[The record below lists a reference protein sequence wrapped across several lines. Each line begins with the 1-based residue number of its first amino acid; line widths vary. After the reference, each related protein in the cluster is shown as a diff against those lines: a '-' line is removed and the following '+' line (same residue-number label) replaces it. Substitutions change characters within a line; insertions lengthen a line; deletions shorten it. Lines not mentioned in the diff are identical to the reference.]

1 MLVLIEFL
9 IITNFYQDTE
19 GVKKLQKVVDQ
30 SLSSKF
36 VSKPFKNDSSSIEC
50 KILDPYEAKDVF
62 PDELAED
69 IVGDIVNLSMGD
81 KK

>member
-1 MLVLIEFL
+1 M
-9 IITNFYQDTE
+9 
-19 GVKKLQKVVDQ
+19 
-30 SLSSKF
+30 
-36 VSKPFKNDSSSIEC
+36 SKPFKNESSSIEC

-81 KK
+81 NK